1 MIFSHNHPRHGRLG
15 NQVMRLMALIG
26 FAKRY
31 NTTYMIPQWN
41 YAKYFDSDIPQGNP
55 KKIDFSLKEPHFHY
69 SPEYW
74 DQYAYSDNVVDI
86 TGWLQTYRY
95 WEWDKEGVFNTLKF
109 KNEYSEGLKN
119 KYSKAFS
126 KPTIAISIRRG
137 DFVGHAGYFQ
147 IPIKYYLGALFTHFP
162 DWKDRNLLLFS
173 DDINYC
179 KAHFGCLGNAYFIE
193 GLDIDQLCLMTLC
206 DDFIV
211 SNSTFSFCGAYLANR
226 GKVIRP
232 LKNLDG
238 PLAKKHNEKDFW
250 IPSWVVFNH
259 EQYKIDLKDATFTVP
274 VSFDHPDRKQN
285 LDLSL
290 CLLQRDFDTNVI
302 VMEQGGDRFQYV
314 KEWARYER
322 FEGVEFHRTKMLNQM
337 AAMAET
343 DIVVNWDADTF
354 LYPMQ
359 ILQAVEKIRD
369 GADMVYPFD
378 GRSARVPRV
387 SNFGK
392 LERSLDVGIFGGL
405 EFKGMDKYDSVG
417 HCVFFDRQAFM
428 DGGMEN
434 ENMISFG
441 PEDVER
447 FERFKRLGFKVEK
460 IKGPVYHLDHWIGVN
475 SGNRNPHFK
484 SNWAELEK
492 IRAMS
497 DEGLREYVNGWEW
510 AHPYTEAYYQTI
522 IDRAIDSRDEV
533 FEALSKLS
541 EKTVTKTKSTTFV
554 RYKYFNPEFKSVID
568 VGCGKGEWLSDI
580 ENFGVERY
588 IGVDYKAKN
597 LLIPQENYID
607 FDLTSGKEFPVKE
620 RFDLAMSLECAEH
633 LPERCAPY
641 LVDTLCSLSDYVLFS
656 AAIPGQTGV
665 NHINEQ
671 WQTWWER
678 LFNQIGYYASEQP
691 LRDLLHDNE
700 NVEIWYRQNIV
711 LYSKHF
717 KGKVTDFVHPQMF
730 INLINHYKNKVA

>member
-1 MIFSHNHPRHGRLG
+1 MITYLKSKGRLG
-15 NQVMRLMALIG
+15 NKLFQVQSLLGLAEKYGHELKLPKWELMH
-26 FAKRY
+26 
-31 NTTYMIPQWN
+31 
-41 YAKYFDSDIPQGNP
+41 YFDIDIPEFTGGVNC
-55 KKIDFSLKEPHFHY
+55 KGIREPNFHY
-69 SPEYW
+69 DPDFWQE
-74 DQYAYSDNVVDI
+74 QLTKHPNVDI
-86 TGWLQTYRY
+86 LGWLQSEKYFGSKKLRF
-95 WEWDKEGVFNTLKF
+95 KEQYKKEVLSRFNFT
-109 KNEYSEGLKN
+109 
-119 KYSKAFS
+119 
-126 KPTIAISIRRG
+126 KPTIAISVRRG
-137 DFVGHAGYFQ
+137 DFVGNPSYYQ
-147 IPIKYYLGALFTHFP
+147 LPISYYIGALLEHFP
-162 DWKDRNLLLFS
+162 NYNEYDLVFFS
-173 DDINYC
+173 DEPAYI
-179 KAHFGCLGNAYFIE
+179 KAHFGCLENAHFPKLSPIE
-193 GLDIDQLCLMTLC
+193 QLILGSQLDNYI
-206 DDFIV
+206 I
-211 SNSTFSFCGAYLANR
+211 SNSTFSWHMAYMNEGK

-232 LKNLDG
+232 FKNLSG
-238 PLAKKHNEKDFW
+238 PLAAIHNEKDYWPERW
-250 IPSWVVFNH
+250 IVYEH
-259 EQYKIDLKDATFTVP
+259 EGKKIDLKDVTFTVP

-302 VMEQGGDRFQYV
+302 IMEQGGEKFQYV
-314 KEWARYER
+314 KEWARYEK
-322 FEGVEFHRTKMLNQM
+322 FEGADFHRTKMLNQM

-354 LYPMQ
+354 LPPMQ
-359 ILQAVEKIRD
+359 ILQAVERIRD

-387 SNFGK
+387 GNFGK

-460 IKGPVYHLDHWIGVN
+460 IKGPVYHMDHYIGVN

-497 DEGLREYVNGWEW
+497 DDGLREYVNGWEW

-522 IDRAIDSRDEV
+522 IDRAIQSRDEV
-533 FEALSKLS
+533 FKAFDLLG
-541 EKTVTKTKSTTFV
+541 EKRVTKTKVCSFV
-554 RYKYFNPEFKSVID
+554 SHEYFNPEFKSVID
-568 VGCGKGEWLSDI
+568 VGCGKGEWLADI
-580 ENFGVERY
+580 ESFGVERY

-597 LLIPQENYID
+597 LLIPKQNYID

-633 LPERCAPY
+633 LPERCASY
-641 LVDTLCSLSDYVLFS
+641 LVDALCSLSDYVLFS
-656 AAIPGQTGV
+656 AAIPHQTGV
-665 NHINEQ
+665 GHQNEQ
-671 WQTWWER
+671 FQTWWER
-678 LFNQIGYYASEQP
+678 LFNQNGYYASEQP

-730 INLINHYKNKVA
+730 INLINHYKNKIA